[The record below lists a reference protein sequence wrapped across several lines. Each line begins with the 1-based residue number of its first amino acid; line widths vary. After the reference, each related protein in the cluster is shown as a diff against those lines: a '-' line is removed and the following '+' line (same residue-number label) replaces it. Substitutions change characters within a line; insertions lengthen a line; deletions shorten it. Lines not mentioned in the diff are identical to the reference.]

1 MELCLRN
8 VGHPAAEIGEHP
20 LFSMEELEDD
30 SRMKQLVFLSR
41 LLEKQLDDKLEF
53 QEWFCQKDMFAKV
66 VRRGEVEDEAVEGL
80 VPSYGEEAEH
90 HTDGDDLKLLPVCF
104 W

>member
-1 MELCLRN
+1 MVDTQLQRL
-8 VGHPAAEIGEHP
+8 VSTPSSIS
-20 LFSMEELEDD
+20 LEELEDD
-30 SRMKQLVFLSR
+30 NRRKQLVSLSR

-66 VRRGEVEDEAVEGL
+66 VGRGEVEDEVVEGL

-90 HTDGDDLKLLPVCF
+90 HTDGHDLKLLPVCF

>member
-1 MELCLRN
+1 MVDTQLQRL
-8 VGHPAAEIGEHP
+8 VSTPSSIS
-20 LFSMEELEDD
+20 LEELEDD
-30 SRMKQLVFLSR
+30 NRRKQLVFLSR

-66 VRRGEVEDEAVEGL
+66 VERGEFEDEVDEGL
-80 VPSYGEEAEH
+80 VPSYGDEEAEH
-90 HTDGDDLKLLPVCF
+90 HTDGHDLLPACF